1 MTAEASQS
9 GSVSVALSPSSLG
22 SVRVRPGRTIQSVDR
37 AIDVLE
43 VLAQSGEELPLKE
56 IARKTGLNVST
67 CHHLLATLV
76 NRGYVGRSR
85 LGRLY
90 FIGGK
95 VSELSR
101 RRFSQFNI
109 VEVAMPELRRLNQQT
124 GETVSLSVLQGHE
137 LVTLARL
144 DSSHPVRVG
153 SSNTSEAMAT
163 HATAAGKAILAW
175 LPDAEIAKVLSETG
189 LRKYTDKTITDMDA
203 FTEELRHVR
212 RNGFATDREEFQP
225 GVRCI
230 GSAVRDYNGAVIA
243 AVSCSMPE
251 MRAKKELLERVRDT
265 VRRSA
270 KKLSEQLGSP
280 E

>member
-1 MTAEASQS
+1 
-9 GSVSVALSPSSLG
+9 
-22 SVRVRPGRTIQSVDR
+22 
-37 AIDVLE
+37 
-43 VLAQSGEELPLKE
+43 
-56 IARKTGLNVST
+56 
-67 CHHLLATLV
+67 
-76 NRGYVGRSR
+76 
-85 LGRLY
+85 
-90 FIGGK
+90 
-95 VSELSR
+95 
-101 RRFSQFNI
+101 
-109 VEVAMPELRRLNQQT
+109 
-124 GETVSLSVLQGHE
+124 
-137 LVTLARL
+137 
-144 DSSHPVRVG
+144 
-153 SSNTSEAMAT
+153 MAT

-175 LPDAEIAKVLSETG
+175 LPDAEIAKVLAETG

-251 MRAKKELLERVRDT
+251 MRAKKELVERVRDT